1 MNKVLIIATSQKT
14 RGGITAVIK
23 AHEVG
28 EQWKKFHCKWIETHI
43 DKNSI
48 YKLWYFIKGYAAFLC
63 FLPFCNLVHIH
74 TSEPPLS
81 LIHI

>member
-48 YKLWYFIKGYAAFLC
+48 YK
-63 FLPFCNLVHIH
+63 
-74 TSEPPLS
+74 
-81 LIHI
+81 